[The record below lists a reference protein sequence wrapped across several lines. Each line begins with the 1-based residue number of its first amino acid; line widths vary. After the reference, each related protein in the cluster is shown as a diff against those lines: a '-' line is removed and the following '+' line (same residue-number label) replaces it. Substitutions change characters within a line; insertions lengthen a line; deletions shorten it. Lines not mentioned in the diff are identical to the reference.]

1 MKSAI
6 KHFLKKLRYS
16 EAGNAT
22 IEFVI
27 VFPLMIGLLLSGF
40 ELGFVSLHQGML
52 ERAVDMT
59 VRDIRL
65 GTGAQLQHDGI
76 KQVICER
83 AQFIKNCEDN
93 MRLEM
98 IQQNPRVGI
107 SIPGTADC
115 TDNSEEVKPV
125 RNFEN
130 GQNNDLMIL
139 RACVK
144 ISPIFPTSTL
154 GHKISDNA
162 DNKYALVAMSAFVQ
176 EPR

>member
-1 MKSAI
+1 MKSAF
-6 KHFLKKLRYS
+6 KHYLKRLRYS

-76 KQVICER
+76 KRVICER

-107 SIPGTADC
+107 LIPSTADC
-115 TDNSEEVKPV
+115 TDKSEEVKPV

-162 DNKYALVAMSAFVQ
+162 DKQYALVAMSAFVQ

>member
-1 MKSAI
+1 MKR
-6 KHFLKKLRYS
+6 HLTHYLRKLRYS

-22 IEFVI
+22 VEFVI

-52 ERAVDMT
+52 ERAVDIT
-59 VRDIRL
+59 VRDIKL
-65 GTGAQLQHDGI
+65 GTGAQLQHDAI

-83 AQFIKNCEDN
+83 AQFIKNCDEN

-107 SIPGTADC
+107 SIPSTADC
-115 TDNSEEVKPV
+115 TDKSEEVKPV
-125 RNFEN
+125 RSFEN
-130 GQNNDLMIL
+130 GQSNDLMIL

-154 GHKISDNA
+154 GRKISDNA
-162 DNKYALVAMSAFVQ
+162 DKQYALVAMSAFVQ